1 MLGKVEL
8 VGKVT
13 LVELRKLS
21 GMTQEQFAKFVN
33 IPLTS
38 YRRYEKDTNS
48 MEVGKLVSICN
59 KCGIGLEM
67 IIP

>member
-13 LVELRKLS
+13 LAELRKLS
-21 GMTQEQFAKFVN
+21 GMTQKQFAKFVD

-38 YRRYEKDTNS
+38 YRRYEKDTSS
-48 MEVGKLVSICN
+48 MEVGKLLSICN
-59 KCGIGLEM
+59 KCGISLEM
-67 IIP
+67 IIT